1 MQGKVS
7 RWIGVLRPALAV
19 LGIAGASWV
28 NTAVAATSSAV
39 SPLAMP
45 IVGMATNDDAI
56 TTCDKPSEQSSGY
69 TVASSQ
75 GYTYQYAHWRPR
87 RWREPREQ
95 PREEYRY
102 KEPKNNGFSQVHA
115 GFLDPDGDQQGAS
128 LVLGYR
134 MGFNVDK
141 NVAIG
146 GQLDWRHQGDQ
157 QSTIISSAP
166 GPGGTTIN
174 TQTEVARSSSDLIPI
189 LGMLQINVGNSGL
202 IPYIGAGAG
211 YEILHLASDDFV
223 NGQEFRGTFGGFG
236 WQAWAGVA
244 MPLGSNQTRLT
255 AEAFLNQADVSRDA
269 TDVNG
274 QAVRETVNMDGSGA
288 RFGLQWAF

>member
-1 MQGKVS
+1 MQGNVS
-7 RWIGVLRPALAV
+7 RWIGVFRPALAV

-28 NTAVAATSSAV
+28 NTATASTSSAV

-45 IVGMATNDDAI
+45 IVGMAANDDAV
-56 TTCDKPSEQSSGY
+56 TTCDTPSQSSGFS
-69 TVASSQ
+69 VASSS
-75 GYTYQYAHWRPR
+75 YSYQYAHWRPR
-87 RWREPREQ
+87 RWREPREEPPPQ
-95 PREEYRY
+95 YQNRY
-102 KEPKNNGFSQVHA
+102 SEPKDNGFSQLHA
-115 GFLDPDGDQQGAS
+115 GFLDPDGDQSAS
-128 LVLGYR
+128 LILGYR

-146 GQLDWRHQGDQ
+146 GQLDWRHQGNQ
-157 QSTIISSAP
+157 ENTIISSTP
-166 GPGGTTIN
+166 GPGGTTIETE
-174 TQTEVARSSSDLIPI
+174 TQVAKSSSDLIPI
-189 LGMLQINVGNSGL
+189 LGVLQINIGNSGL

-236 WQAWAGVA
+236 WQLWAGA
-244 MPLGSNQTRLT
+244 ALPLGSNRTRLT
-255 AEAFLNQADVSRDA
+255 GEAFLNQADLSRDV

-274 QAVRETVNMDGSGA
+274 QSVRETVNMDGTGA